1 MSAYYPKRINRGT
14 SPFRAN
20 FIPVISVMLGSMT
33 PLLPLVA
40 SAPILPPFGLLI
52 LLAWR
57 LIRPNLLP
65 VWVGFPLGLFDDL
78 FSGQPIGSAAML
90 WSVVYIFI
98 EIVDYRYLW
107 RGFWQ
112 DWFIAAISII
122 LVLAGG
128 VAVNNI
134 IAAAGSFTIILPQ
147 IILSI
152 FLYPLVLRLV
162 ARLDTR
168 RLA

>member
-1 MSAYYPKRINRGT
+1 MSVRYPKRIGRT
-14 SPFRAN
+14 VSPFRAN
-20 FIPVISVMLGSMT
+20 FIPIASIMLGSLT
-33 PLLPLVA
+33 PLLPVVS
-40 SAPILPPFGLLI
+40 SAPIIPPFGLMI
-52 LLAWR
+52 LVAWR
-57 LIRPNLLP
+57 LIRPGLLP
-65 VWVGFPLGLFDDL
+65 VWIGFPLGLFDDL

-90 WSVVYIFI
+90 WSAVFIFI
-98 EIVDYRYLW
+98 EVVDHRYLW

-122 LVLAGG
+122 AVLAGG

-134 IAAAGSFTIILPQ
+134 IASAGSLTIILPQ

-152 FLYPLVLRLV
+152 FFYPLVLRVV